1 MSLQYIWLVRDCQLT
16 SIPAETHSM
25 RTLNVEG
32 DFVTNLWEM
41 TATAAGNQTLNLTR
55 LDLKSEIPFGDIVL
69 LATNSGDKKK
79 LAEARQVAEETIAL
93 LRTQPTR
100 KSDDTDG
107 KTDLQIRKC
116 KTKLSHAAHKA
127 CKALR
132 DLDAAIGYLEDA

>member
-1 MSLQYIWLVRDCQLT
+1 
-16 SIPAETHSM
+16 
-25 RTLNVEG
+25 
-32 DFVTNLWEM
+32 M

-55 LDLKSEIPFGDIVL
+55 LDLKSEIPFGDTVL

-79 LAEARQVAEETIAL
+79 LAEARQVAEETIVL